1 MNNFMNNFSNYFANL
16 QFDWQTVVTLIIAA
30 IVLYV
35 AFRIGAFILKIVVG
49 LAFIGLII
57 FAISKLLPNIGL

>member
-1 MNNFMNNFSNYFANL
+1 MNNFMNDFSNYFANL
-16 QFDWQTVVTLIIAA
+16 QFDWQTVVTLIVAA

-49 LAFIGLII
+49 LAVIGLII
-57 FAISKLLPNIGL
+57 FAISKLLPNAGF